1 MINQF
6 QNFSNFSAY
15 VWAKAPFQ
23 SYLIGQYDT
32 GLSDRG
38 WMIGTDQANEKRMRV
53 LLSSTGAY
61 SSTTSKD
68 YLTTAN
74 VFDNQWHLYGFDW
87 NAGSLRLDVDGIP
100 QEVTK
105 TSDAAF
111 TSIFKSSS
119 DIAVGA
125 RLINNAPS
133 GYYTGDVGEYYVFGR
148 STSPVDSSILY
159 NKTRKFY
166 GR

>member
-6 QNFSNFSAY
+6 QNPLHFSTY
-15 VWAKAPFQ
+15 IWAKAPYQ

-32 GLSDRG
+32 GLLDRG
-38 WMIGTDQANEKRMRV
+38 WLIGTDQANEKRMRV
-53 LLSSTGAY
+53 LLSDNGTYASDH
-61 SSTTSKD
+61 SKD

-74 VFDNQWHLYGFDW
+74 VFDNTWHLYGFDW
-87 NAGSLRLDVDGIP
+87 NAGSLRLDVDGVP
-100 QEVTK
+100 QAVTK
-105 TSDAAF
+105 TYDASF

-125 RLINNAPS
+125 RLINGVPS
-133 GYYTGDVGEYYVFGR
+133 GYYAGEVGEYYVFGG
-148 STSPVDSSILY
+148 STSPAESSILY
-159 NKTRKFY
+159 NKTRKYY